1 MDGHKSAGGQGL
13 SKNILSPS
21 LERKILLGIAVPS
34 GILLFLLF
42 AAIYSEVR
50 FLRSELRMEN
60 LEKEQLLVNRTLSDL
75 KDAETGE
82 RGFLITGIP
91 SYLEPYRVARKD
103 LVDDLGG
110 VSRLSGLVPG
120 LAGELPHFDDLIREK
135 LGELQVTLSL
145 RENAGFSAAKE
156 MVMNGFGKNTMD
168 LIRKL
173 SVRMGDQC
181 QVAIGVA
188 RKTVLR
194 RERRLIGFGMLTA
207 FSIIVLLSF
216 LFNMIYRDIQEKK
229 YLLDRLEDES
239 THDFLTR
246 LHNRAFFT
254 DCFRKALSLA
264 SRGNSRPAILMI
276 DLDGFKQVNDRF
288 GHQMGD
294 AVLVEVSRLFA
305 RVTRES
311 DILARLGGDEFVI
324 LVPVLEKAADLS
336 VLAERILS
344 VFSKPVLPDLGEVS
358 LGASIGIA
366 VFPDD
371 GADPDALL
379 NAADR
384 ALYLAKKE
392 GRNCYRFHG
401 DTTTTPS

>member
-82 RGFLITGIP
+82 RGFLITGMP

-246 LHNRAFFT
+246 LYNRAFFT
-254 DCFRKALSLA
+254 DWFRKSLSLA
-264 SRGNSRPAILMI
+264 SRQNSRLAILMI

-305 RVTRES
+305 RMSRES

-324 LVPVLEKAADLS
+324 LVPVLEKTTDLS

>member
-60 LEKEQLLVNRTLSDL
+60 LEQEQFLVNRTLSDL

-135 LGELQVTLSL
+135 LGELRVTLAL

-246 LHNRAFFT
+246 LYNRAFFT
-254 DCFRKALSLA
+254 DWFRKSLSLA
-264 SRGNSRPAILMI
+264 SRENSRLAILMI

-305 RVTRES
+305 RVSRES